1 MRHEN
6 AFSLFNPGNGQESR
20 KTMSSDKVNRPFSAL
35 IWNLGPL
42 PYIAREIVREP
53 SYISRLFAL
62 RPKPRSCLDQPVSPI
77 IIARQ
82 EILSG
87 KRRGG

>member
-1 MRHEN
+1 VKNSEKGNIMRHEN

-42 PYIAREIVREP
+42 LYTAREIVRET
-53 SYISRLFAL
+53 A
-62 RPKPRSCLDQPVSPI
+62 
-77 IIARQ
+77 
-82 EILSG
+82 
-87 KRRGG
+87 

>member
-35 IWNLGPL
+35 ISILEVLFELSRNSFGIVAIF
-42 PYIAREIVREP
+42 PYHP
-53 SYISRLFAL
+53 S
-62 RPKPRSCLDQPVSPI
+62 
-77 IIARQ
+77 
-82 EILSG
+82 
-87 KRRGG
+87 